1 MKNLFKEAH
10 KLTKEMVKKYGDVD
24 YKAQFAVCLS
34 YLANNNEEE
43 VTFSTIEEAAKKY
56 CENCSYN
63 GVNGWYVDY
72 SINNWIKGS
81 YNRTYIEIREYR
93 KGTLRSIKKCG
104 YWDNNTNE
112 YVAFDRYSKVLNLL
126 EVA

>member
-10 KLTKEMVKKYGDVD
+10 KLTKEIVKKYGDVD

-34 YLANNNEEE
+34 YLAKNKEEIT
-43 VTFSTIEEAAKKY
+43 VDTIIEAAEKY
-56 CENCSYN
+56 CEGYQ
-63 GVNGWYVDY
+63 NGWTATVVC
-72 SINNWIKGS
+72 NNWIKGN

-112 YVAFDRYSKVLNLL
+112 YVTFDRYSKVLNLL